1 MIGRSRRSTAKESA
15 ALLFCYIYI
24 ESRQT
29 RRRERIAIE
38 RGAPL
43 FMHPQHR
50 TRPQPGSL
58 VITERLHA
66 LFQSILAEQ
75 GRFAVNAL
83 PSDCL
88 NFFENHVLGFLIFTE
103 SKKNGLAQ
111 TLVAR
116 QFTEPDLRF

>member
-1 MIGRSRRSTAKESA
+1 M
-15 ALLFCYIYI
+15 
-24 ESRQT
+24 
-29 RRRERIAIE
+29 AIE

-83 PSDCL
+83 TSQVTRLLTP
-88 NFFENHVLGFLIFTE
+88 F
-103 SKKNGLAQ
+103 
-111 TLVAR
+111 R
-116 QFTEPDLRF
+116 EPRPWLPYLHGVQ